1 MRQIKPWEAIGMS
14 RASWYRHG
22 KPTEKPERTSVAA
35 AARAAGVSV
44 RTHQRI
50 MRVMAADMDL
60 AVAMLKHGWCK
71 PGQAEAIIKNPILL
85 RKFRR
90 MIKREPSEVEI
101 RSSSAAR
108 SRKRS
113 TDTKVSVGRRTGKD
127 CKTRK
132 LPRRSDL

>member
-1 MRQIKPWEAIGMS
+1 MRRTEPWKAIGMS

-50 MRVMAADMDL
+50 MRVMAADINL
-60 AVAMLKHGWCK
+60 AVLMLEHGWCK
-71 PGQAEAIIKNPILL
+71 PGQAEAIIKHPVLL

-90 MIKREPSEVEI
+90 MVKRAN
-101 RSSSAAR
+101 R
-108 SRKRS
+108 
-113 TDTKVSVGRRTGKD
+113 G
-127 CKTRK
+127 
-132 LPRRSDL
+132 